1 MKRSALRWA
10 AAGPKLLRSQMGATE
25 RTVNALEKLLDTP
38 RVGAVAKP
46 RQSRRRERNEYMQQ
60 SRSFAAARTGQ
71 DPSPQSMLDQM
82 NPLSSLFG
90 LGVRTRNALYDRG
103 IVRAHTL
110 RGPVVS
116 VGNLSVGGS
125 GKTPF
130 VLLLSELLK
139 GREIKFDILSRG
151 YGRTTRG
158 VALVD
163 PAGSARD
170 FGDEPLLLARR
181 LTVPVVVGEDRYQAG
196 VFAEKK
202 FGPQLHLLD
211 DGFQHRSLARD
222 FDIVLITPEDI
233 RDRLLPAGRLRE
245 PLTSLR
251 RADAVVLTSGASQDA
266 LPLEGK
272 LVWRVRRG
280 IVPTNVPARPVVFCG
295 IARPKNFVSQLRT
308 AGIEPVAEAFYRDH
322 HAYSEQD
329 IRDLLN
335 LRQRSEAD
343 GFVTT
348 EKDAVNLGGFLSAL
362 EPLAVV
368 PVKMELT
375 DAANA
380 VDTMLARIAERTRP
394 A

>member
-1 MKRSALRWA
+1 
-10 AAGPKLLRSQMGATE
+10 
-25 RTVNALEKLLDTP
+25 
-38 RVGAVAKP
+38 
-46 RQSRRRERNEYMQQ
+46 
-60 SRSFAAARTGQ
+60 
-71 DPSPQSMLDQM
+71 M

-90 LGVRTRNALYDRG
+90 LGVRARNALYDLN
-103 IVRAHTL
+103 IARARRL
-110 RGPVVS
+110 GGPVVS

-130 VLLLSELLK
+130 VLLLGELLK
-139 GREIKFDILSRG
+139 ERQIKFDILSRG
-151 YGRTTRG
+151 YGRNTRG

-163 PAGSARD
+163 PAGTARD

-181 LTVPVVVGEDRYQAG
+181 LKVPVIVGEGRHAAG
-196 VFAEKK
+196 VFAEEK

-222 FDIVLITPEDI
+222 FDIVLVTPEDV

-251 RADAVVLTSGASQDA
+251 RADAVVLTSGASPDA
-266 LPLEGK
+266 FPLDQQ
-272 LVWRVRRG
+272 LVWRARRG
-280 IVPTNVPARPVVFCG
+280 IVPSNVPPKPVVFCG
-295 IARPKNFVSQLRT
+295 IARPKNFVAQLRT
-308 AGIEPVAEAFYRDH
+308 AGIEPAAEAFYRDH
-322 HAYSEQD
+322 HAYTEQD

-335 LRQRSEAD
+335 LRQRSQAD
-343 GFVTT
+343 GFLTT
-348 EKDAVNLGGFLSAL
+348 EKDAINLGGYLAAL

-368 PVKMELT
+368 LVKMELT

-380 VDTMLARIAERTRP
+380 MDTMLARIAERRRL